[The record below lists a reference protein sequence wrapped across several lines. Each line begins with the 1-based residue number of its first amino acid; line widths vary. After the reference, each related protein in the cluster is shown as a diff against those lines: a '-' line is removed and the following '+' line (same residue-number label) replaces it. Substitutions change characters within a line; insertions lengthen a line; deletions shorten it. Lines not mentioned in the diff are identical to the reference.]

1 MAIFPAIFET
11 SVFTTQA
18 TICPADIMLRV
29 NPQAP
34 LAPTVKESAGPP
46 KKRKRYPCDFPG
58 CEKTFAANHC
68 AKSKFSLSP
77 LNPSLSPL
85 NPSLYSAFIRS
96 SSFLKSLIPQLA
108 GHLKAIHYKIKD
120 NVCKRCGPWVWAVA
134 YPHGVGTQLPH
145 SWSEAT
151 PTWRKLYE
159 KEKKEKV
166 TNLLW
171 LKWTFLSLFSFSLFS
186 FYPPSPCQCVLVSV
200 AQFFSARLFYYW
212 QGSDIATI
220 VRLMY
225 MFFSMYVV
233 VHK

>member
-1 MAIFPAIFET
+1 MAMFPAIFET

-77 LNPSLSPL
+77 LNPT
-85 NPSLYSAFIRS
+85 LYSAFIRS

-108 GHLKAIHYKIKD
+108 GHLKAIHYKIKED
-120 NVCKRCGPWVWAVA
+120 
-134 YPHGVGTQLPH
+134 
-145 SWSEAT
+145 
-151 PTWRKLYE
+151 RK
-159 KEKKEKV
+159 
-166 TNLLW
+166 
-171 LKWTFLSLFSFSLFS
+171 
-186 FYPPSPCQCVLVSV
+186 SV
-200 AQFFSARLFYYW
+200 
-212 QGSDIATI
+212 
-220 VRLMY
+220 V
-225 MFFSMYVV
+225 
-233 VHK
+233 